1 MASRRR
7 WPEPALPPASRTT
20 WRATAASTER
30 PPRPLSNADGYDA
43 KATSRPYHLGV
54 SHDEAMEQ
62 MRDEVGEKYDPD
74 LFRHFLATVAAGDR
88 GGH

>member
-1 MASRRR
+1 
-7 WPEPALPPASRTT
+7 
-20 WRATAASTER
+20 
-30 PPRPLSNADGYDA
+30 
-43 KATSRPYHLGV
+43 
-54 SHDEAMEQ
+54 MEQ